1 MNLQENIK
9 KEFDAAKDKVQ
20 FLNDLRKYISSLSP
34 EKVNP
39 VDCVLWV
46 DKDMVV
52 ANNYNPNHVADK
64 EMRLLYT
71 SVREDGYTMPI
82 VTIWDEKLCG
92 GKLPIV
98 VLDKDIDQ
106 RMASTVRHNRA
117 RGSHSVDGMVNIVF
131 NMLRDGVSEREI
143 CEKVGLEQKE
153 LVKLKYVTGFA
164 KIFKSYKYNAAIEKV
179 VDERRVAR
187 ETAKKKEDK
196 K

>member
-64 EMRLLYT
+64 EMRLLYI
-71 SVREDGYTMPI
+71 REGRRLHNAYRYHLGREAAEVCNHRRFPQKPRYSQ
-82 VTIWDEKLCG
+82 VCG
-92 GKLPIV
+92 H
-98 VLDKDIDQ
+98 Q
-106 RMASTVRHNRA
+106 
-117 RGSHSVDGMVNIVF
+117 
-131 NMLRDGVSEREI
+131 
-143 CEKVGLEQKE
+143 
-153 LVKLKYVTGFA
+153 
-164 KIFKSYKYNAAIEKV
+164 
-179 VDERRVAR
+179 
-187 ETAKKKEDK
+187 
-196 K
+196 